1 MWNRSDHVPML
12 NERISWLFVVFV
24 AGGRDREPE
33 ALAECLWM
41 FGSSSAF

>member
-1 MWNRSDHVPML
+1 MWNLSDHVPML
-12 NERISWLFVVFV
+12 NERISRRIVVFV

-41 FGSSSAF
+41 FGSAIAF